1 MDSCFTADELIARSF
16 GILKRVISTEGVR
29 FLIGV
34 TLMVVVGDVLD
45 ADDWEDEDEQD
56 AAKQAEFI
64 CRLVISLALIL
75 ALGTSY
81 I

>member
-1 MDSCFTADELIARSF
+1 MDSCFTATICVIEDDELIARSF

-45 ADDWEDEDEQD
+45 ADD
-56 AAKQAEFI
+56 
-64 CRLVISLALIL
+64 
-75 ALGTSY
+75 
-81 I
+81 